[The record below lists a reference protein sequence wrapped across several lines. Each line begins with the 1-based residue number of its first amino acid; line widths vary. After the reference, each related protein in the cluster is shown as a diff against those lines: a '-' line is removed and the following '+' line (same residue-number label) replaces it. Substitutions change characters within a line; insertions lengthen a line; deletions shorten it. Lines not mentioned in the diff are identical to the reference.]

1 MNGTDTCATRGVV
14 CRCRNDVAV
23 ITLNRS
29 GGSYVGTHTGFFA
42 YGVNGYGYNGSNQ
55 ALISQFGYPVALDS
69 GYTNTAVKQQGGR
82 AVHQSATS
90 PRSSTPPAGSAGA
103 C

>member
-14 CRCRNDVAV
+14 CRNDVAV

-29 GGSYVGTHTGFFA
+29 GGSYVGTRTGFFA
-42 YGVNGYGYNGSNQ
+42 YGVNCYGYNGSNQ
-55 ALISQFGYPVALDS
+55 ALITQLGYPVALDS
-69 GYTNTAVKQQGGR
+69 GYTNTAVKQQGASPFTTGNITTLVN
-82 AVHQSATS
+82 AACGAT
-90 PRSSTPPAGSAGA
+90 PGA